1 MSLENDVYEEHS
13 HDDTIK
19 NKYLTFI
26 IEDEIFGID
35 IAHVM
40 EIIPVPAITWMPENP
55 EAIKGIINLRG
66 SIIPVIDVRLRF
78 EKEEKEYDELIPV
91 IDVRLRFEK
100 EEKEYDELT
109 CIIVIEYEDNHIG
122 MIVDTVNE
130 VLYIPKN
137 LTSHPPNAKLK
148 YQNKFIKAIG
158 KVDGKV
164 QLLLDLDKFLY
175 S

>member
-1 MSLENDVYEEHS
+1 MSLENNAYEEHS
-13 HDDTIK
+13 QDDTIK

-78 EKEEKEYDELIPV
+78 EKEE
-91 IDVRLRFEK
+91 R
-100 EEKEYDELT
+100 EYDELT

-158 KVDGKV
+158 KVNGKV

>member
-1 MSLENDVYEEHS
+1 MSLENNAYEEHS
-13 HDDTIK
+13 QDDTIK

-78 EKEEKEYDELIPV
+78 EKEE
-91 IDVRLRFEK
+91 R
-100 EEKEYDELT
+100 EYDELT

-137 LTSHPPNAKLK
+137 LISHPPNAKLK

-158 KVDGKV
+158 KVNGKV

>member
-1 MSLENDVYEEHS
+1 MSLENEVYEENS

-40 EIIPVPAITWMPENP
+40 EIIPVPVITWMPENP

-78 EKEEKEYDELIPV
+78 EKEE
-91 IDVRLRFEK
+91 R
-100 EEKEYDELT
+100 EYDELT

-130 VLYIPKN
+130 VLYIPKG
-137 LTSHPPNAKLK
+137 LISHPPNAKLK

-158 KVDGKV
+158 KVNGKV